1 MLVMIRGK
9 CVYLVGCVFMDMII
23 IDVIYI
29 DNVVVGDEVE
39 FWGQNVLIQEVVVNV
54 DIIDYELMICVF

>member
-39 FWGQNVLIQEVVVNV
+39 FWG
-54 DIIDYELMICVF
+54 